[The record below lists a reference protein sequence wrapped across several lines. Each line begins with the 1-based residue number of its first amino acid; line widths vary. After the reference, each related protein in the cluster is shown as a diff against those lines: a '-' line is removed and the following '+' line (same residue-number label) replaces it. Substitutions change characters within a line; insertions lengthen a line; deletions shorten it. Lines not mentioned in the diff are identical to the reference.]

1 MQYIKFFLIKF
12 KRMSTLINEKQF
24 FFFFK
29 EHSIKLSYLF
39 EFN

>member
-24 FFFFK
+24 FFK